1 MHRRMIAR
9 VLGLLLMVF
18 SFTMLTPVLVSWW
31 FGESNHEAFFVS
43 FGITLG
49 AGVLLW
55 LPTIRSGRNEG
66 ELQTRDG
73 FLVVTLFWLVLG
85 LMGSLPL
92 MLTLDISYTD
102 AAFESIS
109 GLSTTG
115 ATVLSGLD
123 SMPRSLLFYRQQLQ
137 WLGGMGVIVLALAIL
152 PMLGV
157 GGMQLYKAEIPGPMK
172 ETKLTPRIAE
182 TAKRL
187 WYVYLFMTITCG
199 IAFYVAGMDWFDAL
213 CHAFSAVATGGFSTH
228 DASLAWFDSRA
239 IDFIAGFF
247 ILLSGANFALIY
259 TAWRRRNPLTMFFD
273 PEFRFYFGLMFVY
286 FTIVAAGLQIH
297 KVFEEPI
304 DVVRHAFLQVT
315 SFGTG
320 TGLTSH
326 QPAAWPSYIP
336 FFLILT
342 SFIGGCAASTGGGMK
357 VVRAALV
364 FQQAFRELRRII
376 FPHGVFSLQFGRRP
390 VDDVV
395 LQAVWG
401 LVGTYVTLAVIL
413 VVLFTMTGMDVAT
426 AISTVAASLNNLGV
440 GIAGVSSGFAEIS
453 DAAKWIMCGAML
465 LGRLEI
471 FTILVLFT
479 PMFWRQ

>member
-1 MHRRMIAR
+1 MHHRMIAR

-18 SFTMLTPVLVSWW
+18 SFTMLTPVPISWW
-31 FGESNHEAFFVS
+31 FGENNHEAFFVS

-49 AGVLLW
+49 AGMLLW
-55 LPTIRSGRNEG
+55 LPTIRRRHDA

-73 FLVVTLFWLVLG
+73 FLVVTLFWVVLG

-92 MLTLDISYTD
+92 MLTLDISVTD

-109 GLSTTG
+109 GLTTTG

-123 SMPRSLLFYRQQLQ
+123 RMPRSLLFYRQQLQ
-137 WLGGMGVIVLALAIL
+137 WLGGMGVIVLAIAIL

-187 WYVYLFMTITCG
+187 WYVYLSMTIACG
-199 IAFYVAGMDWFDAL
+199 IAFLIAGMDWFDAL

-228 DASLAWFDSRA
+228 DESLAWFDSRA
-239 IDFIAGFF
+239 VDFVAGFF
-247 ILLSGANFALIY
+247 ILLSGANFALLY
-259 TAWRRRNPLTMFFD
+259 TAWTRRNPFTMFLD
-273 PEFRFYFGLMFVY
+273 PEFRFYFGLLFVY
-286 FTIVAAGLQIH
+286 FTIVAVGLRVH
-297 KVFEEPI
+297 AVFDDPL
-304 DVVRHAFLQVT
+304 DLVRHAFLQVV
-315 SFGTG
+315 SFGTS

-326 QPAAWPSYIP
+326 DPADWPSYIP
-336 FFLILT
+336 FLLILT
-342 SFIGGCAASTGGGMK
+342 SFIGGCAASTAGGMK

-364 FQQAFRELRRII
+364 FQQAFRELRRLI
-376 FPHGVFSLQFGRRP
+376 FPNGVFALRFGRRP
-390 VDDVV
+390 VDDTV

-426 AISTVAASLNNLGV
+426 AMSTVAASLNNLGV
-440 GIAGVSSGFAEIS
+440 GIAGVSDGFAGVT
-453 DAAKWIMCGAML
+453 DAAKWIMCAAML

-471 FTILVLFT
+471 FTILVLFA